1 MMMQSAE
8 WNNYEKRLHQL
19 MIANISRRS
28 FIFYSLGSLAGIACS
43 SQLSHASGLSSI
55 ALSSSAPIQTV
66 QAMPPLAIPPLFC
79 TAYIDPTIQTQAGQ
93 EAIVAKYPLALVPQD
108 MRTQL
113 VRWRDRVK
121 ELNPSIV
128 LLAYQLVIEETTVPG
143 PGHDKQ
149 RQLSNSWCVYPDGSY
164 PTIEYLKKKLRLFDP
179 RKKEWQ
185 DNFVE
190 ACRATVISYP
200 YDGLFLDQCTV
211 FGSAHPS
218 AGVRAEMRQA
228 LQNTLTMVRKEF
240 PSHILV
246 GNSRYHWNGLN
257 GELNEGRPNN
267 MEELDRFEGHVEPR
281 IQMYHSR
288 LRHSYDIGVLK
299 KEMAKAHARGAFY
312 GAAVNYQHALWFD
325 EFDDVLAEFKRASK
339 KQL

>member
-1 MMMQSAE
+1 MQSAE
-8 WNNYEKRLHQL
+8 WNNREKRYRQL
-19 MIANISRRS
+19 VNRNISRRS
-28 FIFYSLGSLAGIACS
+28 FLFYSLGSLAGIACS
-43 SQLSHASGLSSI
+43 SQSSLASGFSSM
-55 ALSSSAPIQTV
+55 ALSPSAPIQTV

-121 ELNPSIV
+121 EFNPSII

-149 RQLSNSWCVYPDGSY
+149 RELSSAWCINPDGSY
-164 PTIEYLKKKLRLFDP
+164 PTTEYLKKKLRLFDP

-185 DNFVE
+185 NNFLE
-190 ACRATVISYP
+190 ACRATVTSYP

-211 FGSAHPS
+211 HTIAHPVEE
-218 AGVRAEMRQA
+218 ARAEMRQA
-228 LQNTLTMVRKEF
+228 VQDTLTMVRKEF
-240 PSHILV
+240 PSQVVV

-257 GELNEGRPNN
+257 GELNEGRANS
-267 MEELDRFEGHVEPR
+267 MDELDPFPGHVAPR
-281 IQMYHSR
+281 IQMYQSL
-288 LRHSYDIGVLK
+288 LRHSYDIGMMK

-312 GAAVNYQHALWFD
+312 GAAANYQHALWFD
-325 EFDDVLAEFKRASK
+325 EFDDVIAQFKRASK
-339 KQL
+339 QQL